1 MRSLRALIHKVLET
15 QVSSFLKPHVV
26 IECLFYQIIHL
37 TLELKELEGELVWVL
52 QVLLILDNLGAFQQ
66 DVRVH
71 LVDDVDQGRRGSV
84 ENMVHHAQLVDL
96 VLSEHVLASSVLLGE
111 SFRLLFNCLLEKDVH
126 NL

>member
-15 QVSSFLKPHVV
+15 QVSSFLKPHVI
-26 IECLFYQIIHL
+26 IECFLYQIIHL

-52 QVLLILDNLGAFQQ
+52 QVLLILDNLGTFQQ

-84 ENMVHHAQLVDL
+84 KNMVHHAQLVDL

-111 SFRLLFNCLLEKDVH
+111 GFCLLFNCLLEKDIH